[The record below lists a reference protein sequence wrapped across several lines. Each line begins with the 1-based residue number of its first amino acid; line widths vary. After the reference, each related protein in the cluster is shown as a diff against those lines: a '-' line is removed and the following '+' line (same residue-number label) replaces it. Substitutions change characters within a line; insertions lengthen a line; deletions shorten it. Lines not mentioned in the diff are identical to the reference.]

1 MSTDNMPL
9 DHVDAKP
16 RRRIIFDPTIN
27 LGHVLTFIGFM
38 AAGMTAYATLEKR
51 QTVQE
56 LRSDMDRQAVV
67 ELRSDV
73 RELRRTVEEMNR
85 NLARLSKDQQR

>member
-9 DHVDAKP
+9 DHADAKP

-27 LGHVLTFIGFM
+27 LGHVLTFVGFM

-56 LRSDMDRQAVV
+56 LRSDLDRQAVV

>member
-56 LRSDMDRQAVV
+56 LRSDLDRQAVV